1 MIKREDELFHKKRFG
16 QYFSGSRVAELLVSL
31 LPENIRITSVVDPMA
46 GKGDLLQAAKSL
58 FHDCRTI
65 LGVEIDKEVVK
76 RCRQQVPEARI
87 INGDAFCC
95 KELVSRKGW
104 DLVIT
109 NPPYVRYQLQADDN
123 TQMPSRESIKK
134 NLIRQITSLKHLED
148 QDRELLVRLAQGYSG
163 LSDMAVPSWILCAAL
178 VREGGCLAMVV
189 PDTWLNRE
197 YAGPIQYLLLKCFD
211 ILVIARDVNAVWF
224 DDALVKTCLVVARRK
239 KTVTL
244 EQVKECHTHV
254 LNINSELADSRSLI
268 GNLFYEE
275 QQGFH
280 ALKKVLAADENYI
293 GQGYSVE
300 IKKEMELF
308 PFMLSGTGKQ
318 SWIMAEDQRES
329 LTRRNL
335 PEELKRLAGEDSRM
349 EYISLEEAGIHCGQ
363 GLRTG
368 ANDFFYL
375 DIEAEDGSGAV
386 IKRKA
391 WQSGDS
397 RTYVPDR
404 YLIKGVQNRGE
415 IAGICVDPGNIKRAI
430 LSVKDEIRSCDL
442 AACSPACRDSY
453 GVMDRA
459 VEEYITAA
467 ESHTN
472 SRGLHFKEYSAV
484 SPNEKKD
491 DAGYRRFWYML
502 PVFTRRHLPDLCMN
516 RVCSS
521 VCECIYVPQ
530 SEEVPIAIDANFVTM
545 WGEEQKKVFICLA
558 LLNSTWSRCYL
569 ELVGTVMGG
578 GALKVEAGHVKRL
591 LFPRY
596 SEDQAH
602 RLENCGR
609 QIVSSSAVS
618 SALLNEIDRIVFEPF
633 KRGEEIR
640 LEMIYLMEQKLR
652 ERGVNK

>member
-65 LGVEIDKEVVK
+65 LGVEIDKEVAK

-335 PEELKRLAGEDSRM
+335 PEELKRLAGEDSR
-349 EYISLEEAGIHCGQ
+349 
-363 GLRTG
+363 
-368 ANDFFYL
+368 
-375 DIEAEDGSGAV
+375 
-386 IKRKA
+386 
-391 WQSGDS
+391 
-397 RTYVPDR
+397 TYVPDR

-442 AACSPACRDSY
+442 AACSLACRDSY

-591 LFPRY
+591 LVPRY

-640 LEMIYLMEQKLR
+640 LEMTYLMEQKLR

>member
-65 LGVEIDKEVVK
+65 LGVEIDKEVAK

-239 KTVTL
+239 KTVML

-335 PEELKRLAGEDSRM
+335 PEELKRLAGEDSR
-349 EYISLEEAGIHCGQ
+349 
-363 GLRTG
+363 
-368 ANDFFYL
+368 
-375 DIEAEDGSGAV
+375 
-386 IKRKA
+386 
-391 WQSGDS
+391 
-397 RTYVPDR
+397 TYVPDR

-442 AACSPACRDSY
+442 AACSLACRDSY

-591 LFPRY
+591 LVPRY

-640 LEMIYLMEQKLR
+640 LEMTYLMEQKLR

>member
-65 LGVEIDKEVVK
+65 LGVEIDKEVAK

-197 YAGPIQYLLLKCFD
+197 YAGAIQYLLLKCFD

-239 KTVTL
+239 KTVML

-335 PEELKRLAGEDSRM
+335 PEELKRLAGEDSR
-349 EYISLEEAGIHCGQ
+349 
-363 GLRTG
+363 
-368 ANDFFYL
+368 
-375 DIEAEDGSGAV
+375 
-386 IKRKA
+386 
-391 WQSGDS
+391 
-397 RTYVPDR
+397 TYVPDR

-430 LSVKDEIRSCDL
+430 LSVKDEISSCDL
-442 AACSPACRDSY
+442 AACSLACRDSY

-472 SRGLHFKEYSAV
+472 SRGLHFREYSAV

-618 SALLNEIDRIVFEPF
+618 SALLNEIDRIVF
-633 KRGEEIR
+633 K
-640 LEMIYLMEQKLR
+640 
-652 ERGVNK
+652 

>member
-65 LGVEIDKEVVK
+65 LGVEIDKEVAK

-197 YAGPIQYLLLKCFD
+197 YAGAIQYLLLKCFD

-239 KTVTL
+239 KTVML

-335 PEELKRLAGEDSRM
+335 PEELKRLAGEDSR
-349 EYISLEEAGIHCGQ
+349 
-363 GLRTG
+363 
-368 ANDFFYL
+368 
-375 DIEAEDGSGAV
+375 
-386 IKRKA
+386 
-391 WQSGDS
+391 
-397 RTYVPDR
+397 TYVPDR

-442 AACSPACRDSY
+442 AACSLACRDSY

-472 SRGLHFKEYSAV
+472 SRGLHFREYSAV

-640 LEMIYLMEQKLR
+640 LEMTYLMEQKLR

>member
-239 KTVTL
+239 KTVML

-335 PEELKRLAGEDSRM
+335 PEELKRLAGEDSR
-349 EYISLEEAGIHCGQ
+349 
-363 GLRTG
+363 
-368 ANDFFYL
+368 
-375 DIEAEDGSGAV
+375 
-386 IKRKA
+386 
-391 WQSGDS
+391 
-397 RTYVPDR
+397 TYVPDR

-442 AACSPACRDSY
+442 AACSLACRDSY

-640 LEMIYLMEQKLR
+640 LEMTYLMEQKLR

>member
-65 LGVEIDKEVVK
+65 LGVEIDKEVAK

-239 KTVTL
+239 KTVML

-335 PEELKRLAGEDSRM
+335 PEELKRLAGEDSR
-349 EYISLEEAGIHCGQ
+349 
-363 GLRTG
+363 
-368 ANDFFYL
+368 
-375 DIEAEDGSGAV
+375 
-386 IKRKA
+386 
-391 WQSGDS
+391 
-397 RTYVPDR
+397 TYVPDR

-442 AACSPACRDSY
+442 AACSLACRDSY

-472 SRGLHFKEYSAV
+472 SRGLHFREYSAV

-633 KRGEEIR
+633 KRGEEIW
-640 LEMIYLMEQKLR
+640 LEMTYLMEQKLR

>member
-65 LGVEIDKEVVK
+65 LGVEIDKEVAK

-239 KTVTL
+239 KTVML

-335 PEELKRLAGEDSRM
+335 PEELKRLAGEDSR
-349 EYISLEEAGIHCGQ
+349 
-363 GLRTG
+363 
-368 ANDFFYL
+368 
-375 DIEAEDGSGAV
+375 
-386 IKRKA
+386 
-391 WQSGDS
+391 
-397 RTYVPDR
+397 TYVPDR

-442 AACSPACRDSY
+442 AACSLACRDSY

-484 SPNEKKD
+484 SPNEKK
-491 DAGYRRFWYML
+491 MM
-502 PVFTRRHLPDLCMN
+502 PV
-516 RVCSS
+516 
-521 VCECIYVPQ
+521 I
-530 SEEVPIAIDANFVTM
+530 
-545 WGEEQKKVFICLA
+545 GVFGIC
-558 LLNSTWSRCYL
+558 
-569 ELVGTVMGG
+569 
-578 GALKVEAGHVKRL
+578 
-591 LFPRY
+591 FPFLQ
-596 SEDQAH
+596 EGI
-602 RLENCGR
+602 C
-609 QIVSSSAVS
+609 
-618 SALLNEIDRIVFEPF
+618 RICV
-633 KRGEEIR
+633 
-640 LEMIYLMEQKLR
+640 
-652 ERGVNK
+652 

>member
-65 LGVEIDKEVVK
+65 LGVEIDKEVAK

-239 KTVTL
+239 KTVML

-335 PEELKRLAGEDSRM
+335 PEELKRLAGE
-349 EYISLEEAGIHCGQ
+349 
-363 GLRTG
+363 
-368 ANDFFYL
+368 
-375 DIEAEDGSGAV
+375 
-386 IKRKA
+386 
-391 WQSGDS
+391 DS

-640 LEMIYLMEQKLR
+640 LEMTYLMEQKLR

>member
-1 MIKREDELFHKKRFG
+1 MIRREDELFHKKRFG

-58 FHDCRTI
+58 FRDCRTI
-65 LGVEIDKEVVK
+65 LGVEIDREVAK
-76 RCRQQVPEARI
+76 RCRQEVPKARI

-134 NLIRQITSLKHLED
+134 NLIRQITALKHLNN
-148 QDRELLVRLAQGYSG
+148 QDKELLVRLAQGYSG

-189 PDTWLNRE
+189 PNTWLNRE

-211 ILVIARDVNAVWF
+211 ILAIARDANAAWF

-239 KTVTL
+239 KTVML
-244 EQVKECHTHV
+244 EQVKKCNTHV
-254 LNINSELADSRSLI
+254 LNINAELADSGSLI
-268 GNLFYEE
+268 GNLFYEGR
-275 QQGFH
+275 QGTE
-280 ALKKVLAADENYI
+280 ALQRMLAANENYV

-300 IKKEMELF
+300 IKKEIELF
-308 PFMLSGTGKQ
+308 PFLMSGSGKQ
-318 SWIMAEDQRES
+318 GWIMEGDRRENS
-329 LTRRNL
+329 PRNL
-335 PEELKRLAGEDSRM
+335 PEELKRLADENSGI

-368 ANDFFYL
+368 ANDFFYVE
-375 DIEAEDGSGAV
+375 IEAENDRGAV

-391 WQSGDS
+391 WQSEGS
-397 RTYVPDR
+397 STYIPGR

-415 IAGICVDPGNIKRAI
+415 IRGICVNPGNLKRAI
-430 LSVKDEIRSCDL
+430 LSVKDEIRSCDF
-442 AACSPACRDSY
+442 AICSPECRDSY

-467 ESHTN
+467 EGHTN
-472 SRGLHFKEYSAV
+472 SRGLYFKEYSAV
-484 SPNEKKD
+484 SPNEKKN
-491 DAGYRRFWYML
+491 AFGYSRFWYML
-502 PVFTRRHLPDLCMN
+502 PAFTRRHLPDLCMN

-530 SEEVPIAIDANFVTM
+530 SEDVPIAIDANFVTL
-545 WGEEQKKVFICLA
+545 WGEEQRDIFVCLA

-569 ELVGTVMGG
+569 ELIGTVMGG
-578 GALKVEAGHVKRL
+578 GALKVEAGHVNKL

-596 SEDQAH
+596 SHSQAA

-609 QIVSSSAVS
+609 RMVGSSTVPL
-618 SALLNEIDRIVFEPF
+618 ALLNEIDRIVFEPF
-633 KRGEEIR
+633 GNGEKMKH
-640 LEMIYLMEQKLR
+640 EMKNLMERKLR
-652 ERGVNK
+652 ERGVCK

>member
-76 RCRQQVPEARI
+76 RCRQQVSEARI

-335 PEELKRLAGEDSRM
+335 PEELKRLAGEDSR
-349 EYISLEEAGIHCGQ
+349 
-363 GLRTG
+363 
-368 ANDFFYL
+368 
-375 DIEAEDGSGAV
+375 
-386 IKRKA
+386 
-391 WQSGDS
+391 
-397 RTYVPDR
+397 TYVPDR

-442 AACSPACRDSY
+442 AACSLACRDSY

-591 LFPRY
+591 LVPRY

-640 LEMIYLMEQKLR
+640 LEMTYLMEQKLR

>member
-65 LGVEIDKEVVK
+65 LGVEIDKEVAK
-76 RCRQQVPEARI
+76 RCRQQVSEARI

-335 PEELKRLAGEDSRM
+335 PEELKRLAGEDSR
-349 EYISLEEAGIHCGQ
+349 
-363 GLRTG
+363 
-368 ANDFFYL
+368 
-375 DIEAEDGSGAV
+375 
-386 IKRKA
+386 
-391 WQSGDS
+391 
-397 RTYVPDR
+397 TYVPDR

-442 AACSPACRDSY
+442 AACSLACRDSY

-591 LFPRY
+591 LVPRY

-640 LEMIYLMEQKLR
+640 LEMTYLMEQKLR